1 MNPFRNIQTSARR
14 WRAAVPVAIVATVI
28 ATAAPAL
35 AAGPQGIAIAE
46 APEAGSGVCH
56 ASSPD
61 SGFACAREKC
71 VAESGLEPSDC
82 LRVLW
87 CYPSGW
93 TADLFLQNADGFHF
107 HRYLCGADTRAEM
120 VSQAK
125 AVCTAPGKSDYLEC
139 SFARAWDADGNE
151 VEISDKLRPAR

>member
-1 MNPFRNIQTSARR
+1 MKPIAKIQRKERRRLSA
-14 WRAAVPVAIVATVI
+14 VSSAILLTLI
-28 ATAAPAL
+28 ATASSAL

-56 ASSPD
+56 AGSPD
-61 SGFACAREKC
+61 SGFACARQKC
-71 VAESGLEPSDC
+71 VSESGLEPSDC

-87 CYPSGW
+87 CFPAGW

-107 HRYLCGADTRAEM
+107 HRYLCGSASRKEM
-120 VSQAK
+120 VSLAK
-125 AVCTAPGKSDYLEC
+125 AVCTDPEKSDYLEC

-151 VEISDKLRPAR
+151 VEINEELRPPR